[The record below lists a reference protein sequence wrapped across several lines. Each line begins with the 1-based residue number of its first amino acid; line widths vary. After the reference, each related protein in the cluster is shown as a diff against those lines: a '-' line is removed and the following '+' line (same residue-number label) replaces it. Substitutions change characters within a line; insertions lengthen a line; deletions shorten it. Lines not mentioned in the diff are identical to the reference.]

1 MWPLVDILFAGYHMR
16 NESCSSGYLERRSVM
31 GIDWLLG
38 IYAIFVTLAIVVLTR
53 TRKTFGD

>member
-1 MWPLVDILFAGYHMR
+1 ML
-16 NESCSSGYLERRSVM
+16 NESFSSGYLERRSVM